1 MLKAIAAGAALI
13 CASVAW
19 FIIGIAVTT
28 SDPTVF
34 SPGTIGT
41 ITGIMSIC
49 GVGLLVLSPF
59 IGLFNWAARK

>member
-1 MLKAIAAGAALI
+1 
-13 CASVAW
+13 
-19 FIIGIAVTT
+19 
-28 SDPTVF
+28 VF